1 MNTNTKKAV
10 IDCLINQDSN
20 KLSNRL
26 AHLVP
31 DEIIN
36 ILANGVIVVEIT
48 KKPTFDN
55 IREVRSFANDYGKE
69 LTRNGIQCAEHDG
82 ILHECSISLRV
93 DTQEVSIIYKYKWK
107 DEAGNHEDYDYLN
120 LDVNL
125 LLNDKRFEF
134 KTI

>member
-10 IDCLINQDSN
+10 IDCLINQDSD

-31 DEIIN
+31 DEIVN
-36 ILANGVIVVEIT
+36 ILANDVIVVEIT

-69 LTRNGIQCAEHDG
+69 LTRNGIQCAEYDG
-82 ILHECSISLRV
+82 TLYECSIAFRV
-93 DTQEVSIIYKYKWK
+93 DTQEISIIYKYKWTN
-107 DEAGNHEDYDYLN
+107 EAGYHEDYDYLN